1 MSEGKKP
8 PGRGLG
14 RGLSALMGEAAG
26 PPSPAPD
33 TGARGQRALPTAS
46 LKPGKFQPR
55 RHFDDTAIAGLA
67 DSLRAQGMLQP
78 ILVRKLAGN
87 VESYEIIAGER
98 RWRAAQVAGLHEVP
112 VLIKAL
118 TDEQALEIALVENLQ
133 REDLTPIEEAEAYRR
148 LMDEFAHTQDGLAKH
163 LGKSRSH
170 VTNTMRLLTLPD
182 AVKAMLDAGELSAG
196 HARALLVSVD
206 PEKLARRV
214 VAEGLSVRQTEALV
228 RAESEPKKGKGA
240 AKGGA
245 KPKGDADV
253 RALERDLAKTLGLE
267 VKLTVKGKG
276 GDLTIRYTDLD
287 QLDALLAK
295 LGQAKR

>member
-1 MSEGKKP
+1 VSDAPKK
-8 PGRGLG
+8 GLG

-26 PPSPAPD
+26 PVSPAPD
-33 TGARGQRALPTAS
+33 AARGQRQLPTAS
-46 LKPGKFQPR
+46 LRPGKFQPR
-55 RHFDDTAIAGLA
+55 RVFDQAAIAGLA
-67 DSLRAQGMLQP
+67 DSLRTQGMLQP
-78 ILVRKLAGN
+78 ILVRKLAGSG
-87 VESYEIIAGER
+87 EAYEIIAGER
-98 RWRAAQVAGLHEVP
+98 RWRAAQVAGLHDVP

-118 TDEQALEIALVENLQ
+118 TDAQALEIALVENLQ
-133 REDLTPIEEAEAYRR
+133 REDLTPIEEGEAYRR
-148 LMDEFAHTQDGLAKH
+148 LMDEFAHTQEGLAKH

-182 AVKAMLDAGELSAG
+182 AVKALLDSGELSAG
-196 HARALLVSVD
+196 HARALLTSVE
-206 PEKLARRV
+206 PLALAKKI

-228 RAESEPKKGKGA
+228 RAESAPKQGNGA
-240 AKGGA
+240 AKAGD
-245 KPKGDADV
+245 KKRGDADV
-253 RALERDLAKTLGLE
+253 KALERDLSKTLGLE